1 MAKTGPQFMSTE
13 AAKCGAVA
21 GEAVTPGDEAR
32 QLLSRDDIEREY
44 RITKRWLEL
53 AALKG
58 NGPPYLRISRRFV
71 RYRRGDFEN
80 WLSGHE
86 YRSTSEV
93 RE

>member
-1 MAKTGPQFMSTE
+1 MVKTSMQSMPTVVT
-13 AAKCGAVA
+13 KCGAA
-21 GEAVTPGDEAR
+21 TSEAVTSCDEAR

-58 NGPPYLRISRRFV
+58 NGPPYLRFSRRFV

-86 YRSTSEV
+86 CRSTSEV
-93 RE
+93 TD

>member
-1 MAKTGPQFMSTE
+1 MVKTSIQSMPSEVTE
-13 AAKCGAVA
+13 SGAAT
-21 GEAVTPGDEAR
+21 GETESSCDEAR

-44 RITKRWLEL
+44 KITRRWLEL

-58 NGPPYLRISRRFV
+58 NGPPYLRLSRRFV

-93 RE
+93 AE